1 MDRMTEQPRHI
12 IQYTIKKCLTE
23 QSERRIIIIGR
34 KKGAA
39 AAKEKNK
46 KTLDK

>member
-1 MDRMTEQPRHI
+1 MMEKLKHI
-12 IQYTIKKCLTE
+12 IQYTIKKCLTK